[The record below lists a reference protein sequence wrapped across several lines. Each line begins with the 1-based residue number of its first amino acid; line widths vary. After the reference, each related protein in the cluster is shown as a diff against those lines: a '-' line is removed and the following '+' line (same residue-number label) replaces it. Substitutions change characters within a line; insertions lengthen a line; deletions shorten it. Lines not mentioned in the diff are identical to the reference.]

1 MFGPNSGFNDFTA
14 FLRKNG
20 IENMAHF
27 DTIMEN
33 LLQKAIDL
41 ATEAHKGQTD
51 RAGKPYI
58 GHITRVMR
66 AGQTVEERMAG
77 ILHDIVEDTH
87 RTFEALLHEGIPAD
101 VVDAVRCLTK
111 MEGESYDQFIERVKT
126 NPIAVAVKL
135 NDLRDNMD
143 VTRLPALTE
152 KDMERLKK
160 YHRSYSELSKLQT
173 DHRKIVYIDMDNVLV
188 DFGTGIAQLSDEERT
203 KYEGRYDEVP
213 DIFGKMQPKEGA
225 IEAVKALIQVYDVY
239 ILSTSPWNNPSAWS
253 DKLNWVKKYLGEE
266 MYKRLILSH
275 HKDLNRGDYLIDD
288 RIKNGA
294 IKFNGELILFGSNRF
309 PNWKVII
316 DYLL

>member
-1 MFGPNSGFNDFTA
+1 M
-14 FLRKNG
+14 
-20 IENMAHF
+20 
-27 DTIMEN
+27 IMEEQ
-33 LLQKAIDL
+33 LQKVIEL
-41 ATEAHKGQTD
+41 ATEAHNGQTD

-58 GHITRVMR
+58 GHITRVMQ
-66 AGQTVEERMAG
+66 AGKTIEERMAG
-77 ILHDIVEDTH
+77 VLHDIVEDTH
-87 RTFEALLHEGIPAD
+87 WTYEDLLREGIPAN

-111 MEGESYDQFIERVKT
+111 FENESYEHFIERVKT
-126 NPIAVAVKL
+126 NPIAIAVKL

-143 VTRLPALTE
+143 ITRLPAISN
-152 KDMERLKK
+152 KDMERLLK
-160 YHRSYSELSKLQT
+160 YHRAYSELSKLQT
-173 DHRKIVYIDMDNVLV
+173 YHRKTVYIDMDNVLV

-203 KYEGRYDEVP
+203 IYEGHYDEVP
-213 DIFGKMQPKEGA
+213 NIFGKMQPKEGA

-294 IKFNGELILFGSNRF
+294 IKFNGELILFGCSRF
-309 PNWKVII
+309 PNWRAVT
-316 DYLL
+316 DYLLR